1 MDNRLDNAAFI
12 KTTMMLLIVLYHS
25 LLFFGGNWFTIVKPM
40 YTNNYIYNFAL
51 WLNTFHVQTFIMI
64 SGYLYYYLKTKCGK
78 YNSFSHFAKKKC
90 QRLLLPYIFTAL
102 CWVIPIS
109 LYFFKY
115 NFKNIFLKYI
125 LMSSPDQLWFL
136 VTLFNIFIIFHLAFK
151 KIKVSKLVLLIV
163 IFLSITLGGVLG
175 YFDIEYFQIASS
187 FKYGCFFYL
196 GCYLYKYGNSLN
208 FKKIIGLTITAILLI
223 ILNNINI
230 INNIIIEKVLLQ
242 VLSIIE
248 VILVYYVCTYII
260 KNNKI
265 NLNNKIYKLLESNS
279 FGIYLFHQQIIF
291 FCIVLLNGLVT
302 PTIQIILTLLIALI
316 LSLLISIL
324 LKKNR
329 ITKYLFGL

>member
-1 MDNRLDNAAFI
+1 
-12 KTTMMLLIVLYHS
+12 
-25 LLFFGGNWFTIVKPM
+25 
-40 YTNNYIYNFAL
+40 
-51 WLNTFHVQTFIMI
+51 
-64 SGYLYYYLKTKCGK
+64 
-78 YNSFSHFAKKKC
+78 
-90 QRLLLPYIFTAL
+90 
-102 CWVIPIS
+102 
-109 LYFFKY
+109 
-115 NFKNIFLKYI
+115 
-125 LMSSPDQLWFL
+125 
-136 VTLFNIFIIFHLAFK
+136 
-151 KIKVSKLVLLIV
+151 
-163 IFLSITLGGVLG
+163 
-175 YFDIEYFQIASS
+175 
-187 FKYGCFFYL
+187 
-196 GCYLYKYGNSLN
+196 
-208 FKKIIGLTITAILLI
+208 
-223 ILNNINI
+223 
-230 INNIIIEKVLLQ
+230 LLQ